1 MCLFK
6 VYSEKSPSCLQ
17 FPSHCPFWSLLEI
30 VPVSTNVLEVGRLFW
45 FLPLKASKREKKR
58 LATEKYF
65 AIRKRL
71 HSCFKLWT
79 LHYLNGTLKICIKAK
94 WTCYILSMVTHVC
107 IYENPRS
114 VQCSKQTLT
123 SLIFNNFKRMNSCV
137 SGKLK
142 GIISVIFQDWQETP
156 VSSNTHFCKVF
167 VFCFSPRFREGVLK
181 GIKSWD
187 SLWGDEAWLSTTP
200 WLLLAVALLQAL
212 WFMLFKGWVT
222 SFVT

>member
-1 MCLFK
+1 MF
-6 VYSEKSPSCLQ
+6 
-17 FPSHCPFWSLLEI
+17 
-30 VPVSTNVLEVGRLFW
+30 
-45 FLPLKASKREKKR
+45 
-58 LATEKYF
+58 
-65 AIRKRL
+65 
-71 HSCFKLWT
+71 
-79 LHYLNGTLKICIKAK
+79 
-94 WTCYILSMVTHVC
+94 VC

-181 GIKSWD
+181 GIKRWD
-187 SLWGDEAWLSTTP
+187 SLEVTRPGFQP
-200 WLLLAVALLQAL
+200 RPGCFWLLLCCKPCDSCCLKAESPAL
-212 WFMLFKGWVT
+212 WHSFFQSPKGTEKKQPWLQSDGRERRT
-222 SFVT
+222 EGGKRKKRG